1 MIISVRV
8 PPEKRTQIN
17 GWMERESERE
27 REIER
32 IGLHDCKVQ
41 NPEGRLSETLRQE
54 VKLPFI
60 GGIIFLP
67 HGNLRPIIQFF
78 QLFESDPVKLVRNIS
93 LFKVVVDVNPS
104 IKSLHS
110 ST

>member
-1 MIISVRV
+1 MD
-8 PPEKRTQIN
+8 
-17 GWMERESERE
+17 GWRERARESERLKE
-27 REIER
+27 LAYMIVKSKIQRA
-32 IGLHDCKVQ
+32 GCQ
-41 NPEGRLSETLRQE
+41 NKSETLRQE

-93 LFKVVVDVNPS
+93 LFKVVVDVNPIYKIPS
-104 IKSLHS
+104 
-110 ST
+110 